1 LERVG
6 AMEYGRSRLARR
18 GTRCA
23 RTLHVHPLQWHHAG
37 LRVSAA
43 HRGMDGTRGGGDFYT
58 LSVRSPGQISVVIG
72 DTCGRG
78 VDGEAHLSRIL
89 PKVHQLA
96 FSGASPAQL
105 LAELNRTVAVALP
118 ADRFV
123 TAAAFE
129 LDMRVGLLTVA
140 NAAHVPA
147 IIRKGRGRQVSIV
160 GHATGI
166 PLGILPD
173 TTYLDERYELDR
185 GDVIVLMTDGVLE
198 ALESDLVRMSTLKRL
213 LAEPHESGAEVY
225 RFLLRK
231 FEERTAGRLI
241 DDMTLMALEA
251 TVQPGSW
258 RPSHLAR
265 AS

>member
-1 LERVG
+1 
-6 AMEYGRSRLARR
+6 
-18 GTRCA
+18 
-23 RTLHVHPLQWHHAG
+23 
-37 LRVSAA
+37 
-43 HRGMDGTRGGGDFYT
+43 MDGTRGGGDFFT
-58 LSVRSPGQISVVIG
+58 LTVRSPGQVSVVIG

-78 VDGEAHLSRIL
+78 AEGEAQLSRVL
-89 PKVHQLA
+89 PKVHHLA

-129 LDMRVGLLTVA
+129 FDMRAGVLTVA

-147 IIRKGRGRQVSIV
+147 IMRKGRGRRHVSMV
-160 GHATGI
+160 GQPTGI
-166 PLGILPD
+166 PLGIRPD
-173 TTYLDERYELDR
+173 TTYLDERHELDR
-185 GDVIVLMTDGVLE
+185 GDILVLMTDGVLE
-198 ALESDLVRMSTLKRL
+198 ALESDLMRMSTLRRML
-213 LAEPHESGAEVY
+213 SEAHESAADVY

-241 DDMTLMALEA
+241 DDMTLIALES

-258 RPSHLAR
+258 MPSGLAR